1 MQIRTGFRILPGNYK
16 YKNTWWYLTIF
27 VFVVHVF
34 SVTSILF
41 AIAKEEDDA
50 PVILQ
55 NTSNPNPTP
64 QPAKTSTAVSSFSNG
79 STLSTDKDVYTKG
92 ESILINIHAPVNST
106 PILSLHDPSGIV
118 YRFLEEQSL
127 NGSYNY
133 IYIANSEGDY
143 TVIANL
149 ASGNETRELRTGF
162 TVTEPGTSHRTLSRV
177 SPEIDAMI
185 PEDATNVEFFME
197 LGEEEKPP
205 SSGLQ
210 HDLPDKTNG
219 KSIELR
225 QETAVINQPV
235 KWVLSNGSSIVKYR
249 TAPAHIIEENSNKTI
264 KRVIVES
271 TASVHYY
278 NVTSFM
284 NITEAKKEYI
294 RLFWFNNGTRIDV
307 TPDPAYNLTFFDTD
321 GNGLIDNV
329 QWIVPKL
336 SSQTFEIE
344 TITIINVQSYPAL
357 RGNWTVRFNT
367 SGTSNLSITPVNGTL
382 FGNDLEFSGLW
393 CGATELN
400 ATFNGTSVTYPG
412 WNCIDEGKIVNRPV
426 TSGKHTLEFMFG
438 SSVEHAYNLVDS
450 NLNLTHEN
458 ITFVYSQGQ
467 LSDVTETGEAKEGIN
482 LTINAT
488 IYNQGVSES
497 GPFSVLF
504 YDGSIEFYNSSI
516 ENISAGGSAN
526 ATAYWT
532 TLAGTHNITVRADLS
547 NNTQDSDL
555 GNNNAS
561 KNINISAWQ
570 KYYGNISGNIA
581 LAASETVNL
590 TRWGWS
596 NTSSGYIYLVKKGA
610 TINWSSLWALGYRKD
625 STTKGTA
632 DFLDAD
638 TALGMKPGVN
648 NATNF
653 SNNNISSLF
662 SSDGTNAISTLNVTV
677 RGKMIE
683 NVAVVNSTNLTNTTN
698 AAGADYITGLLWDTG
713 DAAGVEYTG
722 TEDLV
727 FIAKINHA
735 STGLVNVSH
744 DYEIAIPNAMRA
756 AVSGDVDFYKE
767 LR

>member
-1 MQIRTGFRILPGNYK
+1 MQIRTGFRILPGIYK
-16 YKNTWWYLTIF
+16 YKNTWWYLAIF
-27 VFVVHVF
+27 VFIVHIF
-34 SVTSILF
+34 SITSILF

-50 PVILQ
+50 SVILQ
-55 NTSNPNPTP
+55 NTSNPDSTP
-64 QPAKTSTAVSSFSNG
+64 HPVKPSTPVSSFSNG
-79 STLSTDKDVYTKG
+79 SVLSTDKDSYAKG
-92 ESILINIHAPVNST
+92 ENILISIHTT
-106 PILSLHDPSGIV
+106 PNNTQTLSLHDPSGIV
-118 YRFLEEQSL
+118 YRFLEEQSW
-127 NGSYNY
+127 NESYNY
-133 IYIANSEGDY
+133 IYIANSEGNY

-149 ASGNETRELRTGF
+149 VSGNETRELQTVF
-162 TVTEPGTSHRTLSRV
+162 TVADPGSNPALPQV
-177 SPEIDAMI
+177 SPEIDALI
-185 PEDATNVEFFME
+185 PEDAMNVEFFME

-205 SSGLQ
+205 ASGLQ
-210 HDLPDKTNG
+210 HDLQDKAEVR
-219 KSIELR
+219 KVELR
-225 QETAVINQPV
+225 QETAIINQPV

-249 TAPAHIIEENSNKTI
+249 TTPARLVEENSNETI

-271 TASVHYY
+271 KASVHYY
-278 NVTSFM
+278 NVTSFT
-284 NITEAKKEYI
+284 NIKETGKEYI
-294 RLFWFNNGTRIDV
+294 RLFWFDNGTRVDV
-307 TPDPAYNLTFFDTD
+307 TRDPAYNLTFFDTD
-321 GNGLIDNV
+321 GNGLINNV
-329 QWIVPKL
+329 QWTVPKL

-344 TITIINVQSYPAL
+344 TITIINVQSYPTL
-357 RGNWTVRFNT
+357 GGNWTVRFNT

-400 ATFNGTSVTYPG
+400 ATYNGTSVTYPG
-412 WNCIDEGKIVNRPV
+412 WNCTDEGKIVNRPI

-438 SSVEHAYNLVDS
+438 SSVDYAYNLVDS
-450 NLNLTHEN
+450 NLNLTPEN
-458 ITFVYSQGQ
+458 ITFVYSAGQ
-467 LSDVTETGEAKEGIN
+467 RSDVTETGEAKEGIN

-497 GPFSVLF
+497 GQFSVLF
-504 YDGSIEFYNSSI
+504 YDGSIEFYNLSI

-526 ATAYWT
+526 ATAYWM
-532 TLAGTHNITVRADLS
+532 TLAGTHNITVRADPS
-547 NNTQDSDL
+547 NSTQDSDQ

-581 LAASETVNL
+581 LTTSETVNL
-590 TRWGWS
+590 TRWSWS

-648 NATNF
+648 NATGF
-653 SNNNISSLF
+653 PDNNISSLF
-662 SSDGTNAISTLNVTV
+662 SSDGTSAISTLNVTV

-756 AVSGDVDFYKE
+756 AVSGDVDFYEE